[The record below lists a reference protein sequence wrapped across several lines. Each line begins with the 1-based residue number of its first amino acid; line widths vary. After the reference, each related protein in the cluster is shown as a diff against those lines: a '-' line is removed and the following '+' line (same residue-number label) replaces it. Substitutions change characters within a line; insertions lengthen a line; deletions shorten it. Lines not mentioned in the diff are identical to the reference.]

1 MQTLKFSMSSLFKGG
16 ISSLLVKPAFLFDI
30 DGCLTLP
37 FNPDHPISI
46 LDKPLL
52 QQIVHWYEDGIP
64 IALVTGRSS
73 FYLEEE
79 FSQISFEYG
88 FKLPIY
94 IEFGLLKF
102 QNTELMRED
111 YCPEFNDE
119 RERFLTDFRD
129 LAEKLGVHMVE
140 GEHVQYPESGIW
152 REKKHVMSSVISN
165 HDTPPS
171 TIHKIAK
178 ELMDRSSYSIRLLN
192 HPLGIDVLPKDWS
205 KRNPARTFSSNYQN
219 GFEWYI
225 FGDNKS
231 DAEMAEVVPSSSF
244 FSTREF
250 GSKSVWG
257 KLREITP
264 KYNLHLLDIDHL

>member
-1 MQTLKFSMSSLFKGG
+1 MSSLFKEE

-37 FNPDHPISI
+37 FNPDHPISV

-52 QQIVHWYEDGIP
+52 QQILQWYEDGVP

-79 FSQISFEYG
+79 FSKISFESG

-102 QNTELMRED
+102 QNTELSRED
-111 YCPEFNDE
+111 YSLEFNDE

-129 LAEKLGVHMVE
+129 LAEKQGVHMAK
-140 GEHVQYPESGIW
+140 GEHVHYPEKGIW
-152 REKKHVMSSVISN
+152 REKKHVMSSIISN
-165 HDTPPS
+165 HDIPPS
-171 TIHKIAK
+171 TIHEIAK

-192 HPLGIDVLPKDWS
+192 HPLGIDVLPKGWS
-205 KRNPARTFSSNYQN
+205 KRKPARTFSLNHQN
-219 GFEWYI
+219 GFEWHI

-231 DAEMAEVVPSSSF
+231 DAEMAEVVPFSSF
-244 FSTREF
+244 ISTQEF

-257 KLREITP
+257 KLRKIVP
-264 KYNLHLLDIDHL
+264 KYNLRLLDIDHL